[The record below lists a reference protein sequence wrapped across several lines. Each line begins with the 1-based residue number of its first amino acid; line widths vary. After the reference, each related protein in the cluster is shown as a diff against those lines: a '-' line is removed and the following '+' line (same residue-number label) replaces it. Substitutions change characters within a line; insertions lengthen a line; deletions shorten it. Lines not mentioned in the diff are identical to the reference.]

1 MYRWKA
7 FLLWI
12 DRGVISGS
20 FCKVVGARVLL
31 SENGNHVASLAFVQL
46 LRKEVI
52 YTSTFEGPGKLPNIP
67 SLCMTGVLPYQ
78 KDSQPFPVFQQR
90 NHRPKS
96 VLRYIFWIYQT
107 QNWGMSSHQTERKA
121 VGIEKR
127 KDREKLSKVFHFVT
141 TYTYNT
147 CIPFLRLWKCP
158 SIFYVLFYFLIHVFY
173 LYYYFDVIVIVF
185 IHHFSFFFSLS
196 LKLLKKHIL

>member
-78 KDSQPFPVFQQR
+78 KDSHSFPVFQQR

-96 VLRYIFWIYQT
+96 VLRYIF
-107 QNWGMSSHQTERKA
+107 
-121 VGIEKR
+121 
-127 KDREKLSKVFHFVT
+127 
-141 TYTYNT
+141 
-147 CIPFLRLWKCP
+147 
-158 SIFYVLFYFLIHVFY
+158 
-173 LYYYFDVIVIVF
+173 
-185 IHHFSFFFSLS
+185 
-196 LKLLKKHIL
+196 